1 MSNSYYKNIAGKN
14 YDREMLEIADE
25 AIAGVGDGRIS
36 VEDAKKLLGAVKD
49 ANKYTDIE
57 KATMKYIRENY
68 KFTYASDQWFRKE
81 IRKWAATKGNHHD
94 ENTKPTGT
102 ASQTKFIP
110 SKSYYRIINGEHY
123 VRSLLDAA
131 DLRLEGKGN
140 GLISEEYFKQIIEI
154 SRDGKGITEAEMRTL
169 EYIGLKYNLTTK
181 ARLWFEENLEQIRN
195 EVIISDKTS
204 DINFSK
210 LADKEK
216 EKAIQN
222 EQLSEDKPPREIYN
236 EQEKVIE
243 SDTFDNKNTAKNE
256 KPSEKELP
264 REIYN
269 EQEKVVES
277 DTFDNKRTTNE
288 YQRPIMNSNHQKN
301 LLLVNVLWAALLLI
315 SIITVRSIFIDQVAV
330 AEQNLEKLV
339 GVKQNN
345 RLLEE
350 RLKTIQL
357 EKTQL
362 ESKFE
367 GLEQSL
373 TDQIM
378 KQNKLE
384 GTSSLQKTQAKK
396 ETKSEV
402 IVFKPDQNNCCFCS
416 CENSSFEESLQ
427 NFR

>member
-1 MSNSYYKNIAGKN
+1 MTNSYYKNIDGKN

-25 AIAGVGDGRIS
+25 AVAGVGDGRIS

-181 ARLWFEENLEQIRN
+181 ARLWFEENIEKIRS
-195 EVIISDKTS
+195 EVIKSEQSSDEELSQAINKEEETVIESEEPS
-204 DINFSK
+204 DEELSQAVN
-210 LADKEK
+210 KEK
-216 EKAIQN
+216 ETVIASNFYENKKTTTEYVRPVMN
-222 EQLSEDKPPREIYN
+222 E
-236 EQEKVIE
+236 
-243 SDTFDNKNTAKNE
+243 
-256 KPSEKELP
+256 
-264 REIYN
+264 
-269 EQEKVVES
+269 
-277 DTFDNKRTTNE
+277 
-288 YQRPIMNSNHQKN
+288 NHHKS
-301 LLLVNVLWAALLLI
+301 LFLVNVLWAIFLLI
-315 SIITVRSIFIDQVAV
+315 SIITVRSIFIDQVAD
-330 AEQNLEKLV
+330 ADQNLEKLLSAT
-339 GVKQNN
+339 QNN
-345 RLLEE
+345 ILLQE
-350 RLKTIQL
+350 QL
-357 EKTQL
+357 NKILIEKNQL
-362 ESKFE
+362 ESELK
-367 GLEQSL
+367 GL
-373 TDQIM
+373 DQNMSDQLIQQ
-378 KQNKLE
+378 KKLE
-384 GTSSLQKTQAKK
+384 EALSL
-396 ETKSEV
+396 EKSQVNKQTMPEV
-402 IVFKPDQNNCCFCS
+402 TVFKPDQNNCCFCS
-416 CENSSFEESLQ
+416 CGNRGFEESLQ
-427 NFR
+427 NY

>member
-25 AIAGVGDGRIS
+25 AVAGIGDGRIS

-181 ARLWFEENLEQIRN
+181 ARLWFEENIEKIRS
-195 EVIISDKTS
+195 EVIKSEQSSDEELS
-204 DINFSK
+204 QAIN
-210 LADKEK
+210 KE
-216 EKAIQN
+216 E
-222 EQLSEDKPPREIYN
+222 ET
-236 EQEKVIE
+236 VIE
-243 SDTFDNKNTAKNE
+243 SEEPSDEDLPQAVNK
-256 KPSEKELP
+256 
-264 REIYN
+264 
-269 EQEKVVES
+269 EQETVIASNVYE
-277 DTFDNKRTTNE
+277 NKKTTTDYVRPVMNE
-288 YQRPIMNSNHQKN
+288 NHHKS
-301 LLLVNVLWAALLLI
+301 LFLVNVLWAILLLI
-315 SIITVRSIFIDQVAV
+315 SIITVRSIFIDQVAD
-330 AEQNLEKLV
+330 ADQNLEKLLSATE
-339 GVKQNN
+339 NN
-345 RLLEE
+345 TLLQEQ
-350 RLKTIQL
+350 LKKIL
-357 EKTQL
+357 IEKNQL
-362 ESKFE
+362 ESELK
-367 GLEQSL
+367 GL
-373 TDQIM
+373 DQNMSDQLIQQ
-378 KQNKLE
+378 KKLE
-384 GTSSLQKTQAKK
+384 EALSLEKSQANKQ
-396 ETKSEV
+396 TMPEV

-416 CENSSFEESLQ
+416 CGSRGFGESLQ
-427 NFR
+427 NY

>member
-25 AIAGVGDGRIS
+25 AVAGVGDGRIS

-123 VRSLLDAA
+123 VSSLLDTA

-181 ARLWFEENLEQIRN
+181 ARLWFEENIEKIRS
-195 EVIISDKTS
+195 EVIKSEQSSDEELS
-204 DINFSK
+204 QAIN
-210 LADKEK
+210 KE
-216 EKAIQN
+216 E
-222 EQLSEDKPPREIYN
+222 ET
-236 EQEKVIE
+236 VIE
-243 SDTFDNKNTAKNE
+243 SEEPSDEELSQAVNKEEEVVIESNVYENKKTTTDYVRPVMNE
-256 KPSEKELP
+256 
-264 REIYN
+264 
-269 EQEKVVES
+269 
-277 DTFDNKRTTNE
+277 
-288 YQRPIMNSNHQKN
+288 NHHKS
-301 LLLVNVLWAALLLI
+301 LFLVNVLWAIFLLI
-315 SIITVRSIFIDQVAV
+315 SIITVRSIFIDQVAD
-330 AEQNLEKLV
+330 ADQNLEKLLSATE
-339 GVKQNN
+339 NN
-345 RLLEE
+345 TLLQEQ
-350 RLKTIQL
+350 LKKIL
-357 EKTQL
+357 IEKNQL
-362 ESKFE
+362 ESKLK
-367 GLEQSL
+367 GLDQNMSDQLIQQKKIRGCIISRKISSEL
-373 TDQIM
+373 TD
-378 KQNKLE
+378 N
-384 GTSSLQKTQAKK
+384 A
-396 ETKSEV
+396 
-402 IVFKPDQNNCCFCS
+402 
-416 CENSSFEESLQ
+416 
-427 NFR
+427 

>member
-25 AIAGVGDGRIS
+25 AVAGVGDGRIS

-102 ASQTKFIP
+102 ASQTKFIS

-123 VRSLLDAA
+123 VRSLLDVA

-181 ARLWFEENLEQIRN
+181 ARLWFEENIEKIRS
-195 EVIISDKTS
+195 EVIKSEQSSDEELS
-204 DINFSK
+204 QAIN
-210 LADKEK
+210 KE
-216 EKAIQN
+216 E
-222 EQLSEDKPPREIYN
+222 ET
-236 EQEKVIE
+236 VIE
-243 SDTFDNKNTAKNE
+243 SEEPSDEDLPQAVNK
-256 KPSEKELP
+256 
-264 REIYN
+264 
-269 EQEKVVES
+269 EQETVIASNVYE
-277 DTFDNKRTTNE
+277 NKKTTTEYVRPVMNE
-288 YQRPIMNSNHQKN
+288 NHHKS
-301 LLLVNVLWAALLLI
+301 LFLVNVLWAILLLI
-315 SIITVRSIFIDQVAV
+315 SIITVRSIFIDQVAD
-330 AEQNLEKLV
+330 ADQNLEKLLSAT
-339 GVKQNN
+339 QNN
-345 RLLEE
+345 TLLQE
-350 RLKTIQL
+350 QL
-357 EKTQL
+357 NKIMIEKNQL
-362 ESKFE
+362 ESELK
-367 GLEQSL
+367 GL
-373 TDQIM
+373 DQNMSDQLIQQ
-378 KQNKLE
+378 KKLE
-384 GTSSLQKTQAKK
+384 EALSLEKSQANKQ
-396 ETKSEV
+396 TMPEV

-416 CENSSFEESLQ
+416 CGNRGFEESLQ
-427 NFR
+427 NY